1 MREEHMTNHDIA
13 TEARRIASERVP
25 PTTQPTP
32 WWEIARQDA
41 EHELTRAGV
50 QPARLIVLAIALAV
64 FCWGSAALA
73 WDALWR

>member
-1 MREEHMTNHDIA
+1 MTNPDIA
-13 TEARRIASERVP
+13 AEARRIASERVP

-32 WWEIARQDA
+32 WWEIARRDA
-41 EHELTRAGV
+41 ERELTRGGWTR
-50 QPARLIVLAIALAV
+50 ARLIMLAIALAV

>member
-1 MREEHMTNHDIA
+1 MTNPDIA

-41 EHELTRAGV
+41 EHELRH
-50 QPARLIVLAIALAV
+50 RHSLWLIVLAVALAV
-64 FCWGSAALA
+64 FCLGSAALA
-73 WDALWR
+73 LWR